1 MKLFL
6 RLTVLIMLGLHCMD
20 ADAQC
25 PTINAPNTTSKTKFD
40 FTYNNTTT
48 VVDGT
53 NANLKLTVCAGSRFT
68 FTDKSNLTGVSVR
81 YYYGQI
87 TNNTFPPTNFFS
99 NRNTASITTS
109 ATGGTYTL
117 ITIAIDNTNTIKAY
131 TCQTIEVKQVPN
143 PVFTASSCKA
153 QEVTL
158 NIPTN
163 PNNTFE
169 TYTLAWGDGKT
180 ETVLKSQIPFTKTY
194 TYTNTT
200 NKIISLTGRNS
211 TDPCTGVLNQ
221 QIQPNGTI
229 AITPT
234 IFSLTIAD
242 DATNEIRYIG
252 STYSFEFLE
261 KQSDGTFKKI
271 DSAPSSSSGSLAS
284 KKLVAKNATSTQY
297 CYKIAVSD
305 ACGKSKESVDE
316 ICSIP
321 LDVTAYHKKNV
332 LTWKPINNSKFSN
345 YRFIAGGSIKTITNA
360 QRVTYSDSN
369 TRCID
374 YNYQITAIIGTMTSI
389 SNAKTVRGM
398 DTTKPA
404 PIVNAFS
411 TVDKGQVSIQISG
424 IPTGQTLRNY
434 LFYKF
439 DDNKLTSL
447 YKGSGT
453 RYIDL
458 DSKPTTKQECYKVA
472 YENSCGMTS
481 KESDP
486 FCPVFLKQAEMGLEW
501 TEYQKFSQGLNSYYV
516 EKVNESGTLVG
527 TAVKVDKNLTYE
539 PDPTTID
546 PDVTTKFRVRAE
558 ATNRQNSYSNE
569 IEYSQKLLIFIP
581 DAFTPNQDAI
591 NDEFLIKGVAIKE
604 YIIRITDRLGRA
616 VYESTDYKAGWDGT
630 YGGEVV
636 DAGVYLYEIRAKDF
650 KGEITRK
657 SGKVLVMR

>member
-1 MKLFL
+1 MKVFL
-6 RLTVLIMLGLHCMD
+6 RLTVIFIGWLCSFYAHS
-20 ADAQC
+20 QC
-25 PTINAPNTTSKTKFD
+25 PTINAPTTTSKTKFD

-48 VVDGT
+48 TVDGT

-68 FTDKSNLTGVSVR
+68 FTDKSNLTGLSIR
-81 YYYGQI
+81 YYFGQI
-87 TNNTFPPTNFFS
+87 TNNTFPPTNFFT
-99 NRNTASITTS
+99 NRNTATITAST
-109 ATGGTYTL
+109 TGGTYTL
-117 ITIAIDNTNTIKAY
+117 IIIAVDNANAIKAS
-131 TCQTIEVKQVPN
+131 TCQAIEVKQVPN
-143 PVFTASSCKA
+143 PVFTTSSCKV

-158 NIPTN
+158 TIPTDV
-163 PNNTFE
+163 NNSYE
-169 TYTLAWGDGKT
+169 SYTISWGDGKT
-180 ETVLKSQIPFTKTY
+180 ENVLKSQIPFTKTY
-194 TYTNTT
+194 SYTNSTT
-200 NKIISLTGRNS
+200 KTIVVTGKNS
-211 TDPCTGVLNQ
+211 TDPCTGVLS
-221 QIQPNGTI
+221 QPVPINGTI

-252 STYSFEFLE
+252 SAYNFDFLE

-271 DSAPSSSSGSLAS
+271 DTAPSSSSGSLAS
-284 KKLVAKNATSTQY
+284 KKLAAKNATTTQY

-305 ACGKSKESVDE
+305 ACGKSKESADE

-332 LTWKPINNSKFSN
+332 LTWKPINNAKFSN

-374 YNYQITAIIGTMTSI
+374 YTYQVTAVIGTMTSL
-389 SNAKTVRGM
+389 SNAKTVRGL

-404 PIVNAFS
+404 PITNVF
-411 TVDKGQVSIQISG
+411 TTIDKGQASVQING
-424 IPTGQTLRNY
+424 IPTGQTLKNY
-434 LFYKF
+434 LFYRI

-447 YKGSGT
+447 YKGSGS
-453 RYIDL
+453 RIVDQ

-486 FCPVFLKQAEMGLEW
+486 FCPVFLKQADNGLEW
-501 TEYQKFSQGLNSYYV
+501 TEYQKFTQGLNAYYV
-516 EKVNESGTLVG
+516 EKINENGTLVG
-527 TAVKVDKNLTYE
+527 AAVKVDKNLTYE
-539 PDPTTID
+539 PDPTSID
-546 PDVTTKFRVRAE
+546 PDVTTKFRIRAE

-569 IEYSQKLLIFIP
+569 TEYSQKLLIFIP
-581 DAFTPNQDAI
+581 DAFTPNQDNI
-591 NDEFLIKGVAIKE
+591 NDEFLIKGVAIKD

-650 KGEITRK
+650 KGEIVRK